1 MGTLPKNFLNWNNFE
16 SHSAIWAEFLVIVGT
31 PPKQPGF
38 LAQLAFAQPQLAQL
52 PLAFAQLV
60 FAQLVFA
67 QLTKKLNRL
76 KKSDIKSTDWGGS
89 KLFT

>member
-16 SHSAIWAEFLVIVGT
+16 SHPAIWAEFLVIVGT
-31 PPKQPGF
+31 LPKQPGF
-38 LAQLAFAQPQLAQL
+38 LAQLAFAQPRLAQL
-52 PLAFAQLV
+52 QLA